1 MNVVSGSS
9 YLIVATGRS
18 GERLALTSTGLALHH
33 QRQHRHAMTTTDA
46 FHRYRVVLRGP
57 ALQVF
62 VDDVLRL
69 AVPAAL
75 APRPGYPRAEL
86 AFGASNSP
94 EIGEALWSEVKF
106 RAPHATQPLRDVVLR
121 VSEAGR

>member
-18 GERLALTSTGLALHH
+18 GERLALTPTGLALHH
-33 QRQHRHAMTTTDA
+33 QRQHLHAMTTTDA
-46 FHRYRVVLRGP
+46 FHRYRIVIRGP

-69 AVPAAL
+69 DAPDAL
-75 APRPGYPRAEL
+75 VPRPGYPRAEL
-86 AFGASNSP
+86 GFGASNSP
-94 EIGEALWSEVKF
+94 ETGEALWAEVKV
-106 RAPHATQPLRDVVLR
+106 RAPRVTQALRDVVLS